1 MIRLREFLRC
11 DRGSSAAEFTLVL
24 PLFLFIL
31 LGTIELGR
39 FAWEVNRVEKAVQ
52 IGARWAVATD
62 LIPGGLKDY
71 SFATTGG
78 LPQGSVVPKN
88 EFPDVIC
95 KGTSG
100 GASCQCAGSCKF
112 GTTAD
117 QLAFINLLKR
127 MNQVYSGQ
135 EKPAAVAGRIKPEN
149 LQVTY
154 SWSGLGFAGDPNG
167 PDVVPLTKVTLKDMK
182 FRTLALFGA
191 SIDLPAFSYSLT
203 LEDGDG
209 TSSN

>member
-117 QLAFINLLKR
+117 QLAFNHLLKR
-127 MNQVYSGQ
+127 MNEVYSGKKLPQ
-135 EKPAAVAGRIKPEN
+135 WLAESSRKTCRSPTA
-149 LQVTY
+149 
-154 SWSGLGFAGDPNG
+154 G
-167 PDVVPLTKVTLKDMK
+167 PDSALRAIPMA
-182 FRTLALFGA
+182 RT
-191 SIDLPAFSYSLT
+191 SCRSPKSP
-203 LEDGDG
+203 
-209 TSSN
+209 